1 MEGALPGTWRL
12 PHQTAIVRVL
22 KAIAAV
28 ILVAELLYVMTA
40 SPGTDAH
47 AYWSASLDHPYVH
60 GMANTDDAYLYSPAF
75 LQVLTPL
82 RLLPW
87 PLFWALWVA
96 GMGAI
101 LVWLVG
107 PLIAAAVL
115 VPTAFSPVFT
125 EVWYGNIVMPMA
137 LVLALGLRYPGL
149 WAFMLLTKVTPGI
162 GLVWFA
168 VRREWRS
175 LAIALGATALIA
187 VGSFLL
193 APAAWIEWVTVLRA
207 NAAAPD
213 PIMAHLPPLVWRL
226 AVAAT
231 IVAVGAWFGEPRALP
246 LAVVIALP
254 VFWYASLSLLL
265 VWVWQLRT
273 RHAALLDV
281 RDPARSRVLPDDDQ
295 ADRPIAAGLGAA
307 AADHHGS

>member
-1 MEGALPGTWRL
+1 MHMTFGRLGTVDAAAKMSGMEGALPATWRL

-28 ILVAELLYVMTA
+28 IVVAELLYVMTA

-101 LVWLVG
+101 LVWIVG
-107 PLIAAAVL
+107 PVIAAAVL

-273 RHAALLDV
+273 RHAALLAV
-281 RDPARSRVLPDDDQ
+281 
-295 ADRPIAAGLGAA
+295 
-307 AADHHGS
+307 

>member
-1 MEGALPGTWRL
+1 MHMTFGRLGAVDAAAKMSGMEGALPATWRL
-12 PHQTAIVRVL
+12 PHQTAIIRVL

-28 ILVAELLYVMTA
+28 IVVAELLYVMTA

-47 AYWSASLDHPYVH
+47 AYWSASLDHPYIH

-107 PLIAAAVL
+107 PVIAAAVL

-273 RHAALLDV
+273 RHAALLAV
-281 RDPARSRVLPDDDQ
+281 
-295 ADRPIAAGLGAA
+295 
-307 AADHHGS
+307 

>member
-1 MEGALPGTWRL
+1 MHMTFGRLGAVDRQTKMSGMEGALPATWRL

-28 ILVAELLYVMTA
+28 IVVAELLYVMTA

-47 AYWSASLDHPYVH
+47 AYWSASLDHPYIH

-107 PLIAAAVL
+107 PVIAAAVL

-273 RHAALLDV
+273 RHAALLD
-281 RDPARSRVLPDDDQ
+281 
-295 ADRPIAAGLGAA
+295 
-307 AADHHGS
+307 

>member
-1 MEGALPGTWRL
+1 MHMTFGRLGAVDRQAKMSGMEGTTATTLPATWRL

-28 ILVAELLYVMTA
+28 IVVAELLYVMTA

-107 PLIAAAVL
+107 PVIAAAVL

-125 EVWYGNIVMPMA
+125 EIWYGNIVMPMA

-273 RHAALLDV
+273 RHAALLD
-281 RDPARSRVLPDDDQ
+281 
-295 ADRPIAAGLGAA
+295 
-307 AADHHGS
+307 

>member
-1 MEGALPGTWRL
+1 MHMTFGRLGAVDRQAKMSGMEGALPATWRL

-28 ILVAELLYVMTA
+28 IVVAELLYVMTA

-107 PLIAAAVL
+107 PVIAAAVL

-273 RHAALLDV
+273 RHAALLD
-281 RDPARSRVLPDDDQ
+281 
-295 ADRPIAAGLGAA
+295 
-307 AADHHGS
+307 

>member
-1 MEGALPGTWRL
+1 MSGMEGALPATWRL

-28 ILVAELLYVMTA
+28 IVVAELLYVMTA

-107 PLIAAAVL
+107 PVIAAAVL

-273 RHAALLDV
+273 RHAALLAV
-281 RDPARSRVLPDDDQ
+281 
-295 ADRPIAAGLGAA
+295 
-307 AADHHGS
+307 

>member
-1 MEGALPGTWRL
+1 MHMTFGRLGAVDRQAKMSGMEGALPATWRL

-28 ILVAELLYVMTA
+28 IVVAELLYVMTA

-107 PLIAAAVL
+107 PVIAAAVL

-273 RHAALLDV
+273 RHAALLAV
-281 RDPARSRVLPDDDQ
+281 
-295 ADRPIAAGLGAA
+295 
-307 AADHHGS
+307 

>member
-1 MEGALPGTWRL
+1 MSGMEGALPATWRL
-12 PHQTAIVRVL
+12 THQTAIDRVL

-28 ILVAELLYVMTA
+28 IVVAELLYVMTA

-107 PLIAAAVL
+107 PVIAAAVL

-273 RHAALLDV
+273 RHAALLAV
-281 RDPARSRVLPDDDQ
+281 
-295 ADRPIAAGLGAA
+295 
-307 AADHHGS
+307 

>member
-1 MEGALPGTWRL
+1 MHMTFGRLGAVDAAAKMSGMERTLSATWRL

-28 ILVAELLYVMTA
+28 IVVAELLYVMTA

-107 PLIAAAVL
+107 PVIAAAVL

-175 LAIALGATALIA
+175 LAIAVGATALIA

-273 RHAALLDV
+273 RPAALVGV
-281 RDPARSRVLPDDDQ
+281 RR
-295 ADRPIAAGLGAA
+295 G
-307 AADHHGS
+307 

>member
-1 MEGALPGTWRL
+1 MHMTFGRLGAVDRQAKMSGMEGALPATWRL

-28 ILVAELLYVMTA
+28 IVVAELLYVMTA

-107 PLIAAAVL
+107 PVIAAAVL

-125 EVWYGNIVMPMA
+125 EIWYGNIVMPMA

-193 APAAWIEWVTVLRA
+193 APAAWIEWITVLRA

-273 RHAALLDV
+273 RHAALLAV
-281 RDPARSRVLPDDDQ
+281 
-295 ADRPIAAGLGAA
+295 
-307 AADHHGS
+307 